1 MAGWVRAGPA
11 WGEVAMSRCC
21 REKRGVGALPRAKP
35 SQPHENQQWALFK
48 KDGSGMAYL
57 LASSLGIHIKPKVVV
72 GNLTF
77 VDSLLGAC
85 L

>member
-1 MAGWVRAGPA
+1 MSLLRGEEQRPAHESWV
-11 WGEVAMSRCC
+11 
-21 REKRGVGALPRAKP
+21 
-35 SQPHENQQWALFK
+35 ALFK

-85 L
+85 LY

>member
-1 MAGWVRAGPA
+1 M
-11 WGEVAMSRCC
+11 
-21 REKRGVGALPRAKP
+21 LPREARRWGAAACQAKP
-35 SQPHENQQWALFK
+35 AHENQQQWALFK